1 MNVRFFF
8 FSGEK
13 RGLNAMVGGKKGQ
26 RRGYGNRSIPQSA
39 HQVLDER
46 GETRQSEVSRAKSI

>member
-1 MNVRFFF
+1 MFVS
-8 FSGEK
+8 FSFPAKK
-13 RGLNAMVGGKKGQ
+13 RVKCNGRWEKGQ

-39 HQVLDER
+39 HQVLNER